1 MNPNLAGDKPVGYL
15 KAWSRLC
22 TQDYQEE
29 IHLHVAARAGVF
41 GELSVSIL
49 QLQTVL
55 WVHALTYSCIICI
68 MLWVNLIPV

>member
-1 MNPNLAGDKPVGYL
+1 MGYL
-15 KAWSRLC
+15 KAWSRIC

-41 GELSVSIL
+41 GEPSVSIL

-55 WVHALTYSCIICI
+55 WVQLTA
-68 MLWVNLIPV
+68 V